1 MKLGFYSCMSG
12 VTWGGSEELWYLA
25 AKLLGE
31 EGHEILVNFKW
42 WADQSKK
49 LTELEAAGA
58 DLWLRGKPPAEPERK
73 RTGLAKLFARKST
86 PETSSTPDHDIMPG
100 DWVKETR
107 PDMVLITV
115 GFHQNQVQVAD
126 DCIEYGI
133 PYAIN
138 VQAASSTTFIGGK
151 MCLSF
156 RRWYQNAK
164 KVFFVSKEN
173 QEKLETNLAVQL
185 DNAEIVDNPF
195 NVKFDVTMPYPQE
208 DVPLRLACV
217 GRIHFQSKGQ
227 DLLVHVLKQPKWRD
241 RDITVSIYG
250 KDQGQRFQ
258 LAEMVKNFGLED
270 KIVIE
275 GFVNDVSE
283 IWSKN
288 HGMILPSRYEGA
300 ALVVIEAMLCNRVC
314 VMTDTGR
321 NRELCDDGKSGF
333 IANSA
338 TVHGLDEALERAWLA
353 RDQWKAMGELA
364 GKTIRARYSSD
375 PIRDYAEKI
384 KQILE

>member
-12 VTWGGSEELWYLA
+12 VRWGGSEELWYRA
-25 AKLLGE
+25 AKVLGE

-49 LTELEAAGA
+49 LTELEAGGA
-58 DLWLRGKPPAEPERK
+58 KLWLRAKPPTEQK
-73 RTGLAKLFARKST
+73 RSGLAKLLAGKST
-86 PETSSTPDHDIMPG
+86 PTIPEKDIQPG
-100 DWVKETR
+100 EWIKETR

-115 GFHQNQVQVAD
+115 GFHQNQVLVAD
-126 DCIEYGI
+126 DCIEYDV

-138 VQAASSTTFIGGK
+138 VQAASSTTFVGGK
-151 MCLSF
+151 MCPRF

-173 QEKLETNLAVQL
+173 QEKVETNLAVQL

-195 NVKFDVTMPYPQE
+195 NVDFDVAIPYPREE
-208 DVPLRLACV
+208 DPLRLACV

-227 DLLVHVLKQPKWRD
+227 DLLVHVLKQPKWRE
-241 RDITVSIYG
+241 RNITVSIYG

-258 LAEMVKNFGLED
+258 LVEMIKNFGLED

-283 IWSKN
+283 IWNKS

-314 VMTDTGR
+314 IMTDTGR
-321 NRELCDDGKSGF
+321 NRELCDDGKSSF
-333 IANSA
+333 IASSA
-338 TVHGLDEALERAWLA
+338 TARGLDEALERAWQA
-353 RDQWKAMGELA
+353 RDQWKAMGDLA
-364 GKTIRARYSSD
+364 GKTIRERYSRD
-375 PIRDYAEKI
+375 PIGDYAKKI
-384 KQILE
+384 KSILE